1 MITRIFQYV
10 QRFSAVYLNALP
22 GAYNR
27 RKLELL
33 KEFYEKTNSFL
44 KDLGVEYWLS
54 YGTLLGWYREGGII
68 AHDID
73 IDYAASS
80 DMYERILKDEDKL
93 PVGLKLFDTSE
104 NHKGPKL
111 YFSYKGFDADIYFY
125 EKREGMMYPT
135 LISSIPS
142 DMIEFPEE
150 WIYPLREVSFLNNQT
165 YVPSNTKAYLE
176 HCYGYI
182 GKNAAFDKKTGY
194 YYPKE

>member
-1 MITRIFQYV
+1 MISRVFQYA
-10 QRFSAVYLNALP
+10 RRISAVYLSVLP
-22 GAYNR
+22 GGYNR

-33 KEFYEKTNSFL
+33 TYFYENTNGFL
-44 KDLGVEYWLS
+44 RDLGVDYWIS

-73 IDYAASS
+73 VDYSAPSEAFEVIWNNR
-80 DMYERILKDEDKL
+80 DRL
-93 PVGLKLFDTSE
+93 PDGFKLFDTSA
-104 NHKGPKL
+104 NHNGPKL

-125 EKREGMMYPT
+125 ERKDGLMYPT

-150 WIYPLREVSFLNNQT
+150 WIYPLQEVSFLGYQT
-165 YVPSNTKAYLE
+165 YVPSNAKAYLE

-194 YYPKE
+194 YYEKK